1 MHMLKGLGLP
11 LALTCAL
18 SCGLAEIAAGA
29 ILNGKLSVRDGGIV
43 AGGAWND
50 PNTIFSWKVTA
61 PAQTPGGEWRYEYT
75 FTVPHP
81 EPGGWCSLCGC
92 GWSGSTATDPGIDR
106 LLVELRFQVL
116 IGDLVNKSWTGQ
128 EGQTAQVRLYTPSGD
143 GTVLPD
149 LPGDAYGIKFNITGA
164 PTTVVAEFDTAHSPT
179 WGDFYVCGGL
189 AGPAAWNEGFTLID
203 PNDPPADGSI
213 LNHILVP
220 GPGTEIPE
228 PSVAALLLAGALLCL
243 RRRPG

>member
-1 MHMLKGLGLP
+1 MLKGLGLP

-29 ILNGKLSVRDGGIV
+29 ILKGKLSVRDGGIV

-50 PNTIFSWKVTA
+50 PNTVFSWELTD
-61 PAQTPGGEWRYEYT
+61 PTETPGGKWHYKYT
-75 FTVPHP
+75 FESSQT
-81 EPGGWCSLCGC
+81 GM
-92 GWSGSTATDPGIDR
+92 SG

-203 PNDPPADGSI
+203 PNDPAADGSI

-220 GPGTEIPE
+220 GPGAEIPE